1 MRGTASRDPCRFCS
15 IDAPDSIIAGSGAIF
30 ALVSASS
37 GSASSASG
45 DVPQWLWTLSHSEEV
60 AVGFAM
66 LLSTESAGERSWT
79 AFFTTVVLVTV
90 LLLPGPVSGAV
101 TCEWVY
107 VTKAKPTEMQKANWR
122 AQRLSLLGRTDLLVI
137 SEGTL
142 NE

>member
-1 MRGTASRDPCRFCS
+1 
-15 IDAPDSIIAGSGAIF
+15 
-30 ALVSASS
+30 
-37 GSASSASG
+37 
-45 DVPQWLWTLSHSEEV
+45 LWTLSHSEEV

-142 NE
+142 NKRFLFTFSDGFPVWTSAALEECQNSSSKYSPFSASGGDFLERQLVSKENS